1 MDYDQPLRF
10 GIFPTPRADSLH
22 ETLHL
27 AKVADEA
34 GLDLI
39 GIQDHPYQRRFL
51 DTWALLGFVLAQTS
65 RVSVFPDVANLPLR
79 PPRMLAKAAAS
90 LDVLSGGRFEL
101 GLGAG
106 AFWEGIEAMGGRQLS
121 PKQSVD
127 HLELAI
133 GEIREFWAAEGK
145 FEGPEPAHRIG
156 IWLGA
161 YKPRML
167 RMTGALAD
175 GWVPS
180 QSYLPPE
187 QVPEAMKR
195 IDDAAAAEGRDPK
208 EVRRIYNLIGDAEPS
223 PEQITSFAC
232 ELGFDTFI
240 FSPADEHELQQLAHD
255 VIPAVR
261 EQVNRSRSSS

>member
-1 MDYDQPLRF
+1 MDYGHPIRF
-10 GIFPTPRADSLH
+10 GIFPSPRSDSAQA
-22 ETLHL
+22 TLQ
-27 AKVADEA
+27 AARVADEA
-34 GLDLI
+34 GFDLV

-51 DTWALLGFVLAQTS
+51 DTWTLIGFVLAQTS

-79 PPRMLAKAAAS
+79 SPRMLAKAAAS
-90 LDVLSGGRFEL
+90 LDLLSGGRFEL

-106 AFWEGIEAMGGRQLS
+106 ASWDGIEAMGGRRMS

-133 GEIREFWAAEGK
+133 GEIREFWHAEGK
-145 FEGPEPAHRIG
+145 FEGPAPAHQIA

-180 QSYLPPE
+180 QAYLPPE
-187 QVPEAMKR
+187 KVQEAMQR
-195 IDDAAAAEGRDPK
+195 IDDAADAEGREPSSI
-208 EVRRIYNLIGDAEPS
+208 RRIYNLIGDAQPS
-223 PEQITSFAC
+223 AEQLADFAT
-232 ELGFDTFI
+232 ELGFDSFI
-240 FSPADEHELQQLAHD
+240 FSPEDLRDLEAIAHD
-255 VIPAVR
+255 VVPAVR
-261 EQVNRSRSSS
+261 EEVARRRQGG